1 MSVRSH
7 VQKVEKK
14 SSLTQCFQNKEEL
27 STESRVLRV
36 VVVLR
41 AALKGEAILMSIC
54 CRMKRSFVV
63 QPFHKLV

>member
-41 AALKGEAILMSIC
+41 AALKGEVILMSIC
-54 CRMKRSFVV
+54 
-63 QPFHKLV
+63 

>member
-14 SSLTQCFQNKEEL
+14 SFLTQCFQNKEEI
-27 STESRVLRV
+27 SIESRALSV

-41 AALKGEAILMSIC
+41 AALK
-54 CRMKRSFVV
+54 
-63 QPFHKLV
+63 

>member
-1 MSVRSH
+1 MVMSVRSH

-14 SSLTQCFQNKEEL
+14 STLTQCFQNKEEL

-41 AALKGEAILMSIC
+41 AALKE
-54 CRMKRSFVV
+54 
-63 QPFHKLV
+63 KLS